1 MIQTT
6 LARVDASFL
15 LPPLLDVTHVADD
28 EIVHI
33 GATPIA
39 QYPTADV
46 TMRRHVMVQL
56 AEAGGLTGVHIAE
69 RFQVTPVY
77 VSLLRGRMRTQGSA
91 GLAAQRRGPKGA
103 MKVTLSLIHI

>member
-1 MIQTT
+1 MTQTA
-6 LARVDASFL
+6 LAHVDASFAV
-15 LPPLLDVTHVADD
+15 PPVLEVTHVADH

-69 RFQVTPVY
+69 CFQVTPVY
-77 VSLLRGRMRTQGSA
+77 VSLLRGRMRVQGSA
-91 GLAAQRRGPKGA
+91 GLAAHRRGPKGA
-103 MKVTLSLIHI
+103 MKVTGALEA